1 VLVGT
6 VEVELALLTAEVLEA
21 PDVTLLVRLLVALL
35 VVLLVVALLVEDVV
49 LLVVLAAVV
58 PPPPYRPGGSRWKTK
73 ANVPAPM
80 LFPTANPLVLEVRKT
95 LSMVGMPR
103 LGTDTVKGI

>member
-1 VLVGT
+1 MLVGT

-21 PDVTLLVRLLVALL
+21 LDVALL
-35 VVLLVVALLVEDVV
+35 VTLLDALLVVVLDALLVEEVV
-49 LLVVLAAVV
+49 LLGVVTAVV